1 VTFTVTSG
9 GGTPTGNVTVSDGT
23 DTCTGSVAAG
33 SCNLTPSTA
42 GTQTLA
48 ATYAGDANF
57 SGSTSPGVTH
67 TVTSA
72 STTTTITGH
81 TPDPS
86 VVAQPVNV
94 TFTVTSTGGTPTGN
108 VTVTDGTVGCT
119 GPVAAGSCT
128 LTPLTPGTKTLTA
141 TYAGDGNFAGSTSP
155 GVTHTVNL
163 SGAPSSSRSSMSA
176 APTTIPASTGANVA
190 TITVT
195 VLDAFG
201 NAVQGATVALAATGA
216 NNTLTQPVG
225 TTDVN
230 GQITGTLSSTTAEV
244 KTISATV
251 NGSVPINQTAAVTV
265 APAAADHL
273 TFTTQPQDVNVG
285 GTLARVVV
293 SVWDAFSNLA
303 TGFGGNVK
311 PAIGTDPSVL
321 GAKLGGASPVMAVSG
336 VATFDA
342 LTIDQPGIGY
352 TLVATSDGLTP
363 ATSDPFTV
371 IALP

>member
-1 VTFTVTSG
+1 
-9 GGTPTGNVTVSDGT
+9 
-23 DTCTGSVAAG
+23 
-33 SCNLTPSTA
+33 
-42 GTQTLA
+42 
-48 ATYAGDANF
+48 
-57 SGSTSPGVTH
+57 
-67 TVTSA
+67 
-72 STTTTITGH
+72 
-81 TPDPS
+81 
-86 VVAQPVNV
+86 
-94 TFTVTSTGGTPTGN
+94 
-108 VTVTDGTVGCT
+108 
-119 GPVAAGSCT
+119 
-128 LTPLTPGTKTLTA
+128 
-141 TYAGDGNFAGSTSP
+141 
-155 GVTHTVNL
+155 
-163 SGAPSSSRSSMSA
+163 
-176 APTTIPASTGANVA
+176 
-190 TITVT
+190 
-195 VLDAFG
+195 
-201 NAVQGATVALAATGA
+201 
-216 NNTLTQPVG
+216 
-225 TTDVN
+225 
-230 GQITGTLSSTTAEV
+230 V

-285 GTLARVVV
+285 GTLATVVV

-311 PAIGTDPSVL
+311 IAIGTDPSLL